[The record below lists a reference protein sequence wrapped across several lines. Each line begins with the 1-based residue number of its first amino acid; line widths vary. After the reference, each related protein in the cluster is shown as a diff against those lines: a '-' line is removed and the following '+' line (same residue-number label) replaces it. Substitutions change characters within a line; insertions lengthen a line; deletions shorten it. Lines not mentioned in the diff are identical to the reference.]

1 MAQSGECLLGREL
14 ARRKHIHLIYPSSIY
29 DLCMHPWARPRRKKR
44 TTARGRERGRPA
56 GEEEVTAERE
66 IRVAR
71 LVAFVGLAWM
81 CV

>member
-1 MAQSGECLLGREL
+1 
-14 ARRKHIHLIYPSSIY
+14 
-29 DLCMHPWARPRRKKR
+29 MHPWARPRRKKR